1 MQSKQIQDASAEK
14 VTIVVKNVSA
24 TTMTTGLGV
33 ALVHSGAST
42 DGISAVIQPATT
54 FSTCFLGI
62 SKKDI
67 PVNGYGTVVCWGVAD
82 SILLSHAGTSITITK
97 GDWLWPSAVA
107 GAFYSS
113 ARGALVVN
121 AALSTATAATLA
133 GETTPYVIAIATNT
147 VSAAAY
153 VSGLVRAL

>member
-1 MQSKQIQDASAEK
+1 MQSKQIQDASADK

-33 ALVHSGAST
+33 ALVHTGASV
-42 DGISAVIQPATT
+42 DGISAVIQPATSYSSH
-54 FSTCFLGI
+54 FIGI

-82 SILLSHAGTSITITK
+82 SILLSSVGTSITVTK
-97 GDWLWPSAVA
+97 GDMLWPSAVA
-107 GAFYSS
+107 GNFFSTTPA
-113 ARGALVVN
+113 AVVN
-121 AALSTATAATLA
+121 AALSTYTAANLFTA
-133 GETTPYVIAIATNT
+133 TRPYIIATSSIT

-153 VSGLVRAL
+153 VSGFVRCL